1 MNELALIAVGGAIGA
16 MARYAL
22 AQWRTPGFPY
32 AILVANVT
40 GSFVLGLLLGEVSR
54 SAFLL
59 LGVGFCGALTT
70 FSTFALD
77 TMVLAREGRGR
88 AAVLNVV
95 ASVAVCIVAAALGL
109 ALGAVIFSR

>member
-1 MNELALIAVGGAIGA
+1 MTELALIAVGGALGA
-16 MARYAL
+16 MGRYLL

-40 GSFVLGLLLGEVSR
+40 GSVLLGILAAGASR
-54 SAFLL
+54 QVVLL

-77 TMVLAREGRGR
+77 TVVLAREGRRG
-88 AAVLNVV
+88 AAVLNVG
-95 ASVAVCIVAAALGL
+95 ASVAVCIAAAAVGL
-109 ALGAVIFSR
+109 ALGAWIFSG